1 MKLKN
6 IQIYENRKSQLT
18 QQSVGVDTSIEKRQ
32 PSMNTN
38 QRPRRDISQSEKRLD
53 DSKIE
58 TDKMRTSYD
67 MNSSMISAAENSA
80 EKREQRNDTK

>member
-32 PSMNTN
+32 PN
-38 QRPRRDISQSEKRLD
+38 QRPRRDISQSEKVLD

-58 TDKMRTSYD
+58 MDKMRTSYD
-67 MNSSMISAAENSA
+67 MNSSMISAAENST
-80 EKREQRNDTK
+80 EKREQRTESK